1 VSLKKGEQMQSNPIM
16 NGVGLKGS
24 PEDPVN
30 DFSITFSTVNGSGSA
45 TANTTILRALF
56 KMGIPVSGKNI
67 FPSNIQ
73 GLPTWYTIRI
83 SKKGYTARIECD
95 DIVVAMNQS
104 SIEDDIR
111 YLNPKGVLFYSD
123 DIALPPIPETVV
135 TYPMPIKSMAKETE
149 APAGLRDYISNMIYV
164 GILAKMLDI
173 QMAKIRLAVEYH
185 FQGKE
190 KAIQSNMEIIQNAFL
205 WAEKNLEKK
214 DPYRVEPMD
223 MTNKLI
229 MSDGNT
235 AAALGAIFGGVQFS
249 AWYPIT
255 PASTLAESLN
265 EYLPQYRKEPETG
278 KATYVVVQA
287 EDELAAIG
295 MTIGAGWAGLRS
307 MTSTSGP
314 GLSLMAEY
322 MGLAYYAEVPVVVW
336 DVQRVGPSTGLPT
349 RTAQGDLTFSYF
361 LGHGDT
367 QYLILIP
374 GSVDECF
381 EFGWKAFDIAERY
394 QTPVIVLS
402 DLDLGMNQW
411 MAGQFVYPDKP
422 IDRGKVLW
430 EEDLKEHITKHDGK
444 WGRYLDIDGDG
455 IPYRT
460 IPGNQHPLSAYFARG
475 TGHDEF
481 GQYSEDAKVWEEG
494 LNRISRKLE
503 NAREYLPKPEMNNP
517 YASKIGILSSGSAH
531 PAVEEAIDILKSDG
545 ISTDYMRIRAIPFS
559 NEVRKFLHD
568 HDRVY
573 VVELNRDGQL
583 HQILS
588 LEIPA
593 EAQKLIKTTHVDGLP
608 LTAKWICG
616 KIRSN
621 EETIK

>member
-1 VSLKKGEQMQSNPIM
+1 M
-16 NGVGLKGS
+16 GS
-24 PEDPVN
+24 SQYKSMDSSVNKSFDIVN

-45 TANTTILRALF
+45 TANTTILRAIF

-73 GLPTWYTIRI
+73 GLPTWYTIRV
-83 SKKGYTARIECD
+83 SKDGYTGRMEQD
-95 DIVVAMNQS
+95 DIVVAMNQV
-104 SIEDDIR
+104 SIQEDIR
-111 YLNPKGVLFYSD
+111 FLNPKGVLFYSD
-123 DIALPPIPETVV
+123 DINLPQIPEEVS
-135 TYPMPIKSMAKETE
+135 TYPMPIKSMAKEME

-164 GILAKMLDI
+164 GILARIMGI
-173 QMAKIRLAVEYH
+173 QMDKIRLAIEYH
-185 FQGKE
+185 FKGKE
-190 KAIQSNMEIIQNAFL
+190 KAISSNMEIIEKAFE
-205 WAEKNLEKK
+205 WAAANLEKK
-214 DPYRVEPMD
+214 DHYCLESMD
-223 MTNKLI
+223 LTQDCIMT
-229 MSDGNT
+229 DGNT
-235 AAALGAIFGGVQFS
+235 AAALGSIFGGVQFS

-307 MTSTSGP
+307 ITSTSGP

-367 QYLILIP
+367 QYIILIP
-374 GSVDECF
+374 GSMEECF

-411 MAGQFVYPDKP
+411 MTGKFKYPELP

-430 EEDLKEHITKHDGK
+430 EEDLEKFMEKHGSK
-444 WGRYLDIDGDG
+444 WGRYQDVDGDG

-460 IPGNQHPLSAYFARG
+460 IPGNLHIKSAYFARG

-481 GQYSEDAKVWEEG
+481 AQYSEDAQEWEKG
-494 LNRISRKLE
+494 LNRIKRKIDYSRDALPMPVLTP
-503 NAREYLPKPEMNNP
+503 NHGAR
-517 YASKIGILSSGSAH
+517 IGIIASGSAN
-531 PAVEEAIDILKSDG
+531 PAVEEALDMLDSAG
-545 ISTDYMRIRAIPFS
+545 TPVDYLRVRSIPFS
-559 NEVRKFLHD
+559 SEVLKFLEEHE
-568 HDRVY
+568 RIY
-573 VVELNRDGQL
+573 VVEMNRDGQL
-583 HQILS
+583 QQLLT
-588 LEIPA
+588 LEFPVQV
-593 EAQKLIKTTHVDGLP
+593 EKLIKTTHSDGLP
-608 LTAKWICG
+608 LTAKWITNAILSH
-616 KIRSN
+616 K
-621 EETIK
+621 ETTK

>member
-1 VSLKKGEQMQSNPIM
+1 MH
-16 NGVGLKGS
+16 
-24 PEDPVN
+24 
-30 DFSITFSTVNGSGSA
+30 
-45 TANTTILRALF
+45 
-56 KMGIPVSGKNI
+56 
-67 FPSNIQ
+67 
-73 GLPTWYTIRI
+73 
-83 SKKGYTARIECD
+83 
-95 DIVVAMNQS
+95 
-104 SIEDDIR
+104 
-111 YLNPKGVLFYSD
+111 FYGR
-123 DIALPPIPETVV
+123 
-135 TYPMPIKSMAKETE
+135 K
-149 APAGLRDYISNMIYV
+149 
-164 GILAKMLDI
+164 
-173 QMAKIRLAVEYH
+173 
-185 FQGKE
+185 
-190 KAIQSNMEIIQNAFL
+190 
-205 WAEKNLEKK
+205 
-214 DPYRVEPMD
+214 
-223 MTNKLI
+223 
-229 MSDGNT
+229 NT

-265 EYLPQYRKEPETG
+265 EFLPQYRKEPKTG

-322 MGLAYYAEVPVVVW
+322 MGLAYYSEVPVVVW

-411 MAGQFVYPDKP
+411 MAGRFVYPDDP

-430 EEDLKEHITKHDGK
+430 EEGLKDHITQHEGK

-494 LNRISRKLE
+494 LNRIKQKLE
-503 NAREYLPKPEMNNP
+503 NAQEFLPKPEMKNP
-517 YASKIGILSSGSAH
+517 STSKIGIISSGSTH
-531 PAVEEAIDILKSDG
+531 PAVEEAIDLLKADG
-545 ISTDYMRIRAIPFS
+545 ISIDYMRIKAIPFS
-559 NEVRKFLHD
+559 NEVRNFLHD

-583 HQILS
+583 HQVLS
-588 LEIPA
+588 LEITD
-593 EAQKLIKTTHVDGLP
+593 EAQKLIKTAHIDGLP
-608 LTAKWICG
+608 LTAKWISG

-621 EETIK
+621 EEKIK